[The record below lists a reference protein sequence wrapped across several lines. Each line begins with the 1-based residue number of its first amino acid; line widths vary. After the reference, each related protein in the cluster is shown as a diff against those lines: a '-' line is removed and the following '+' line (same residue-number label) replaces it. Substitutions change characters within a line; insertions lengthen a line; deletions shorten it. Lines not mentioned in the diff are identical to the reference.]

1 MSACQPCS
9 SSVFHPFFFFLP
21 FSQIVFAEREMGR
34 FLKILGDTFLT
45 EHLYGSK
52 YFPNL
57 GKYYFPF
64 IYVKAMIYTA
74 GADELSLKERQYIQ
88 GLAEILLPNNNAQ
101 AIENRLEIVSFVDTA
116 IPNSEEH
123 ISSFLSGSMMT
134 SPVLSRV
141 LIYDVVRAAAA
152 DGEYSKQERE
162 NVHRVCKQLGITENI
177 RKAIEEV
184 SEREQQIATQK
195 RDLLFR
201 L

>member
-1 MSACQPCS
+1 
-9 SSVFHPFFFFLP
+9 
-21 FSQIVFAEREMGR
+21 MGR

-57 GKYYFPF
+57 GKYFSPY
-64 IYVKAMIYTA
+64 IYVKAMIYAA

-88 GLAEILLPNNNAQ
+88 GLVEILLPNNNAQ
-101 AIENRLEIVSFVDTA
+101 AIENRLEIVSFVEATV
-116 IPNSEEH
+116 PNSEEN

-141 LIYDVVRAAAA
+141 LIYDVVRAATA

-162 NVHRVCKQLGITENI
+162 HVHRVCKQLGITENI

-184 SEREQQIATQK
+184 SEREQQVAARK

-201 L
+201 M